1 MIVIL
6 NYTIDIEYYWRGY
19 NRSSRIMLLIL
30 PSATTNTGNT
40 LNNIR
45 RYDRGVP
52 FRREALQ
59 VLMLEGRCII
69 WISISIRIIYIIYKY
84 SCYCQQGDEG
94 SQPIYCWSA
103 PTKS

>member
-6 NYTIDIEYYWRGY
+6 NYTTDIEYYWRGY

-45 RYDRGVP
+45 RYDRGVTGAHVGG
-52 FRREALQ
+52 E
-59 VLMLEGRCII
+59 MYYMD
-69 WISISIRIIYIIYKY
+69 IYIYKNY
-84 SCYCQQGDEG
+84 LYHL
-94 SQPIYCWSA
+94 
-103 PTKS
+103 